1 LVFGDAIVS
10 YRELKDRSD
19 QLAQRLWAWGARDG
33 ELIGLCVERSEQ
45 MVIAALAIQ
54 KLGAAYVPLDPHFP
68 SARLR
73 AMIDDAPLN
82 RIVVDK
88 GSTLPD
94 GGYSLFAL
102 EGDIAPPEPAVELPR
117 VDPDA
122 IAYVIYTSGSTGR
135 PKGVQIRQRS
145 VVSFLASMRERP
157 GFAAQDT
164 LLAITTL
171 SFDISVLEL
180 MLPLVCGGKVVVA
193 SREDTLDGH
202 RLLDSIRRHGVTVM
216 QGTPASFRLLIEAGW
231 SESEP
236 IKVLCGG
243 EAMSDDLAGALTQ
256 RSGDVWNMYGPTETT
271 IWSSVARVEPGK
283 SVHLGTPIAN
293 TDLSIATP
301 SGSVL
306 PPGIPGELRIGGVG
320 VAAGYRNRPELTA
333 ERFVAASTGATV
345 YRTGDRA
352 RLRRDGTLEFLGRMD
367 RQVKIRGFRIE
378 LGDVEA
384 AVSAHPDVR
393 EATAMVREDTPGDAR
408 LVAYWVG
415 NAENSKLLDFLSE

>member
-1 LVFGDAIVS
+1 SEHQRLTFGSLLQSLPIERDPSRLPLVSTLFNLDQALAEDAYRFEGLKARYAGSPRAFEVFDIFLNVVAIDGRLELECQYNCDLFSEATIDGWLAAYGQLLKSIAEQPDAPLDALDYLSEADRAFLAEWNDTSLRFEECSSVPAWIDQQAQSTPEAPALVFGDAIVS

-216 QGTPASFRLLIEAGW
+216 QGTPASFRLLIEAG
-231 SESEP
+231 
-236 IKVLCGG
+236 
-243 EAMSDDLAGALTQ
+243 
-256 RSGDVWNMYGPTETT
+256 
-271 IWSSVARVEPGK
+271 
-283 SVHLGTPIAN
+283 
-293 TDLSIATP
+293 
-301 SGSVL
+301 
-306 PPGIPGELRIGGVG
+306 
-320 VAAGYRNRPELTA
+320 
-333 ERFVAASTGATV
+333 
-345 YRTGDRA
+345 
-352 RLRRDGTLEFLGRMD
+352 
-367 RQVKIRGFRIE
+367 
-378 LGDVEA
+378 
-384 AVSAHPDVR
+384 
-393 EATAMVREDTPGDAR
+393 
-408 LVAYWVG
+408 
-415 NAENSKLLDFLSE
+415 